1 MTVIGSQDWVITKLS
16 PHRRSLREIP
26 EVALETYNKI
36 DPSLRLPFNARTIA
50 TVMNSYIIDEARK
63 AFDGQSGSKFLE
75 TNGTTYHL
83 LNGCVLWYKQLG
95 TDGLP
100 SNYPTDTAQVL
111 MQGSFPFL
119 PTRVLLVVGFR
130 LDEAMQKVER
140 VEIQRFNSIGE
151 MQFYIELEKTVS
163 PTRVITMPQ
172 GASATKA
179 KTRVAIKRGPE
190 QKELI
195 SGDE

>member
-1 MTVIGSQDWVITKLS
+1 MVVIGSQDWVIEKLS
-16 PHRRSLREIP
+16 RHRRSLREIP
-26 EVALETYNKI
+26 EAALETYNKI
-36 DPSLRLPFNARTIA
+36 DPALRLPWNARTIA
-50 TVMNSYIIDEARK
+50 NVMNSFIIDEARK

-75 TNGTTYHL
+75 ANGTTYHL
-83 LNGCVLWYKQLG
+83 INECVLWYKQLD

-100 SNYPTDTAQVL
+100 SSYPTDTAQVL

-119 PTRVLLVVGFR
+119 PKRFLLVVGFR
-130 LDEAMQKVER
+130 FDEAMQKVER

-151 MQFYIELEKTVS
+151 IQFYIELEKTAS
-163 PTRVITMPQ
+163 ATRVITMPP
-172 GASATKA
+172 GASTTKT

>member
-1 MTVIGSQDWVITKLS
+1 MLVIGSQDWVIAKLAR
-16 PHRRSLREIP
+16 HRRSLREIP

-36 DPSLRLPFNARTIA
+36 DPSLRLPWNARTAA
-50 TVMNSYIIDEARK
+50 TVINSFIIDGARK

-83 LNGCVLWYKQLG
+83 LNDCVLWYKQLG

-100 SNYPTDTAQVL
+100 SNYPTDTAQVM

-119 PTRVLLVVGFR
+119 PKRFLLVVGFR
-130 LDEAMQKVER
+130 FDEAMQKVEK

-151 MQFYIELEKTVS
+151 MQFYIGLEKTVS
-163 PTRVITMPQ
+163 STRVITMPP
-172 GASATKA
+172 GIPATKP